1 MEEVAMNIFVV
12 QHDPDM
18 TTNSRPY
25 KLSYHKTRE
34 GAEKFIDGH
43 KSNDWEYWEI
53 IQVPL
58 KD

>member
-1 MEEVAMNIFVV
+1 MNIFVV